1 MRTLLHRSS
10 PTGGARVRRPGV
22 WVPLLF
28 ALLVAGCSSDE
39 DEVRLYCPGVIVVK
53 DAGQIVNF
61 KGEGRDLTDVIYQA
75 DIGAA
80 IVGCEFDEETI
91 EAELAVR
98 VRVGRG
104 PAGEEPRAGFTYFVA
119 IADAGRTIV
128 AREEFDVDMALPENK
143 TLIEKI
149 DQVDYQLPVRPGE
162 SGREYMV
169 FVGFVLSPDAYEYN
183 KKNR

>member
-1 MRTLLHRSS
+1 MYRRVLRSAHIAAKTHR
-10 PTGGARVRRPGV
+10 RRGS
-22 WVPLLF
+22 WPLLA
-28 ALLVAGCSSDE
+28 ALLLAGCAGDE
-39 DEVRLYCPGVIVVK
+39 DEVRLFCPGVAVVK
-53 DAGQIVNF
+53 DAGQIVQF
-61 KGEGRDLTDVIYQA
+61 QGEGRDLTDVVYQA

-80 IVGCEFDEETI
+80 IVECEFDDELI

-104 PAGEEPRAGFTYFVA
+104 PAGEDPRANFTYFVA
-119 IADAGRTIV
+119 IANANRRIV
-128 AREEFDVDMALPENK
+128 AREEFEVDMALPENK

-162 SGREYMV
+162 TGREYRV
-169 FVGFVLSPDAYEYN
+169 FLGFVLSPDAYEYN